1 MMIDDARLD
10 EVLASIGPRLVVEAA
25 EAPVR
30 REALVAAARPPRRS
44 RGRWLVAGAV
54 LAGVTGTAVAPWRGA
69 VADWLGVGSTRVTVR
84 PDLDVVPARLPGIAT
99 GATPIS
105 ARQASAE
112 LGPALAERV
121 GTSRLGAPSGF
132 ATIPEGGVLAVW
144 PDGTTLWVHDR
155 DMDAAGWLEKL
166 VAGDEQVRRVD
177 DLGDSALAVIGTH
190 VLETPNRTVR
200 AGTTVLWTRDRTEY
214 RLAGDHTV
222 DVLIAVARE
231 LATG

>member
-1 MMIDDARLD
+1 MIDDAHLD
-10 EVLASIGPRLVVEAA
+10 EVLASIGSRLVVETAD
-25 EAPVR
+25 APAMR
-30 REALVAAARPPRRS
+30 QALVGAARPPRRS
-44 RGRWLVAGAV
+44 RWRWLVAGAV
-54 LAGVTGTAVAPWRGA
+54 LAGVTGTAVAPRRGA
-69 VADWLGVGSTRVTVR
+69 VADWLGVGSTQVTVR

-105 ARQASAE
+105 PRQASAE

-121 GTSRLGAPSGF
+121 GTTLLGAPSGF

-144 PDGTTLWVHDR
+144 PDGTTLWVHHR
-155 DMDAAGWLEKL
+155 DLDAGGWLEKL
-166 VAGDEQVRRVD
+166 VAGDEQVQGID

-214 RLAGDHTV
+214 RLAGDHAV
-222 DVLIAVARE
+222 DILVAVAR
-231 LATG
+231 AIDPG